1 MATAKADRTMRTRYA
16 TRGCAIAG
24 ALTVAFAGMA
34 APWYVRSDL
43 VAPVAL
49 SLLIVAVLIVA
60 VLLWALRDEDVKP
73 AVVLPASASH
83 ARTLEFAPEELR
95 RQLDTLRHTQGEL
108 LVAKQAAEA
117 AMMAKGEFLATMSHE
132 IRTPLNGVLPLLEL
146 VLSTKLAPDQR
157 EYLATAYASARELLR
172 IVDAILDYS
181 KLDAER
187 LELETTGL
195 NLREL
200 VDSVAQLMQ
209 RNAEA
214 KNLRLT
220 VTIDPNVRLAVRGDP
235 VRLRQV
241 LMNLVSNAV
250 KFTERGGVQIQVS
263 KRMETRDHHEIVF
276 AVRDTGIG
284 IAADTA
290 AKLFRPFSQAD
301 ASTTRVFGG
310 TGLGLAISK
319 RLVDLMQGRIGVKS
333 EPGKGSLFWFSVPLL
348 KAVGDVQVR
357 RDLDGLRALALVDDE
372 IVSRRVQTFGSTL
385 GIEITPVRQP
395 ADALAG
401 LRTSANMG
409 ERWRHALLLIDAA
422 PFRAACPALVRNL
435 LKDASL
441 GHVRVFLFH
450 GADVTDLAPDP
461 RVRMLAGPFAEDTV
475 RGALEQMFGVQEP
488 RFAHADGPPAALLEF
503 GPDEAQS
510 TTLQGRVLLVED
522 NPVNRRVAQ
531 RLLNLHG
538 LDVTAVSD
546 GREAIERLEREPYDA
561 VLMDCLM
568 PIMDGYTATR
578 TWRARERATGEAHL
592 PILAMTANAMAGD
605 RERCLASG
613 MDDYISKPL
622 DRAALLQML
631 RRWLPPMQA
640 MAPDATDTMAQAE
653 ISRASGPAPFDRH
666 AESERETPATSA
678 SHALDA
684 SIIRDLLDTMGDE
697 FGDLVRVYLED
708 APQRLQELEIAAVTN
723 DALAQISPAHTLK
736 SSSANVGATALS
748 EFARRIE
755 HAARSGIATAP
766 AEVASGIRREYDRVA
781 GELSALLERGAA

>member
-1 MATAKADRTMRTRYA
+1 
-16 TRGCAIAG
+16 
-24 ALTVAFAGMA
+24 
-34 APWYVRSDL
+34 
-43 VAPVAL
+43 
-49 SLLIVAVLIVA
+49 
-60 VLLWALRDEDVKP
+60 
-73 AVVLPASASH
+73 
-83 ARTLEFAPEELR
+83 
-95 RQLDTLRHTQGEL
+95 
-108 LVAKQAAEA
+108 
-117 AMMAKGEFLATMSHE
+117 
-132 IRTPLNGVLPLLEL
+132 PLNGVLPLLEL
-146 VLSTKLAPDQR
+146 VLSTKLAADQR

-214 KNLRLT
+214 KGLRLN
-220 VTIDPNVRLAVRGDP
+220 VTFDPNVRLAVRGDS

-241 LMNLVSNAV
+241 LTNLVSNAV
-250 KFTERGGVQIQVS
+250 KFTERGGVQIHVS
-263 KRMETRDHHEIVF
+263 KRNETRDHHEIVF

-290 AKLFRPFSQAD
+290 VKLFRPFSQAD

-310 TGLGLAISK
+310 TGLGLAICK
-319 RLVDLMQGRIGVKS
+319 RLVDLMQGQIGVKS

-372 IVSRRVQTFGSTL
+372 VVSRRLQTFGSTL
-385 GIEITPVRQP
+385 GIEVTPVRQP

-401 LRTSANMG
+401 LRASANMG
-409 ERWRHALLLIDAA
+409 ERWRHALLMIDAA
-422 PFRAACPALVRNL
+422 PFRIACPALVRNL
-435 LKDASL
+435 LKDSSL
-441 GHVRVFLFH
+441 GHVRVLLFH
-450 GADVTDLAPDP
+450 GADITELAPDP
-461 RVRMLAGPFAEDTV
+461 RARVLTGPFAEETV
-475 RGALEQMFGVQEP
+475 RNTLEQMFGVQES
-488 RFAHADGPPAALLEF
+488 RFSHAEGPQAAVLEIGATEAH
-503 GPDEAQS
+503 S

-531 RLLNLHG
+531 RLLELHG

-546 GREAIERLEREPYDA
+546 GREAIERLEREPYDV

-578 TWRARERATGEAHL
+578 AWRTRERTTGDAHL

-631 RRWLPPMQA
+631 RRWLPPQDSISQR
-640 MAPDATDTMAQAE
+640 APIAVADVVPAQGAVSMHASSDRPAVVE
-653 ISRASGPAPFDRH
+653 RAAP
-666 AESERETPATSA
+666 SATSA
-678 SHALDA
+678 PRALDP
-684 SIIRDLLDTMGDE
+684 SIVRDLLDTMGDE

-708 APQRLQELEIAAVTN
+708 APQRLQELEVAAITH
-723 DALAQISPAHTLK
+723 DASAQVSPAHTLK
-736 SSSANVGATALS
+736 SSSANIGATALS

-755 HAARSGIATAP
+755 HAARSGVAIAP
-766 AEVASGIRREYDRVA
+766 AEIAGGIRLEYERVA
-781 GELSALLERGAA
+781 TELSAMLERGPA